1 VLYGSGAGMR
11 LSERWWR
18 PVTDRRHRYI
28 VRGGYGA
35 LVVLLALAA
44 AEAYR
49 IQGDIVRQSEAIHRR
64 HIRELDILYNF
75 RRALYLASIGARDF
89 FLDTS
94 ASRREIFQAELKEWK
109 QQAEAALNDLDALGA
124 PPERRQGLRTRIADY
139 WAALEPVTQWT
150 DQMRRERGF
159 AFVQSEIVP
168 RRNAAGEVLREWAE
182 TSGESLQAAEADF
195 ARSQRSA
202 GQRLLLIVGLCL
214 GCGLAV
220 AYASLAYSE
229 RLARE
234 RRRQFQQAEESR
246 LELERLSARLVEIQ
260 EEERRRISRELH
272 DEIGQAV
279 TALRLEISSAR
290 ALSGDAAVAKRL
302 ERARDLAERTLQTV
316 RDISLLLRPAM
327 LDDLGLGA
335 ALEWLA
341 EEFTRRTGVPCTV
354 SGGGVAGDLPEAAK
368 ICLYRAVQEALHNC
382 ERHAAAS
389 RLRIA
394 VRREQRDIVLEV
406 EDNGRGFDPPEVA
419 RRRAGLG
426 LLGMR
431 ERAAMLGGELQVES
445 SPGRGARL
453 RLRLPQA
460 AASRVETP
468 RAEVR
473 A

>member
-1 VLYGSGAGMR
+1 MR

-18 PVTDRRHRYI
+18 PVTHGRHRYI

-49 IQGDIVRQSEAIHRR
+49 IQSDIARQSEAIYR
-64 HIRELDILYNF
+64 HHVQELDILFSF

-89 FLDTS
+89 FLDPR
-94 ASRREIFQAELKEWK
+94 ASRTETFQAEIEEWK
-109 QQAEAALNDLDALGA
+109 QQAETALNDLAALGA
-124 PPERRQGLRTRIADY
+124 PPERSQGLRKSVAEY

-159 AFVQSEIVP
+159 AFIQSEIVP

-182 TSGESLQAAEADF
+182 TSGESLQAAEAEF

-202 GQRLLLIVGLCL
+202 GQRLLLILGLCL

-229 RLARE
+229 RLERE
-234 RRRQFQQAEESR
+234 RRWQFEKAEESR
-246 LELERLSARLVEIQ
+246 RELERLSARLLEIQ
-260 EEERRRISRELH
+260 EEERKRLSRELH
-272 DEIGQAV
+272 DEIGQAL

-290 ALSGDAAVAKRL
+290 ALSGGNAAVAARL

-335 ALEWLA
+335 AIEWQA
-341 EEFTRRTGVPCTV
+341 EEFTRRTGVPCQV
-354 SGGGVAGDLPEAAK
+354 SASGVAGDLPEAAK
-368 ICLYRAVQEALHNC
+368 ICFYRAVQEALHNC
-382 ERHAAAS
+382 ETYAAAS
-389 RLRIA
+389 RVRIA
-394 VRREQRDIVLEV
+394 VRPGERDIVLEV
-406 EDNGRGFDPPEVA
+406 EDNGRGFDPQAEA
-419 RRRAGLG
+419 RGRRGLG
-426 LLGMR
+426 LVGMR
-431 ERAAMLGGELQVES
+431 ERAATLGGELHVES
-445 SPGRGARL
+445 SPGWGTHL
-453 RLRLPQA
+453 RLRLPRTAPESQTEPP
-460 AASRVETP
+460 R
-468 RAEVR
+468 RAEVG